1 MCSFITSEPPTVS
14 MATRTLAL
22 SFSLALTAILLA
34 GCADPAFER
43 YQGGTMGTY
52 YQVTAECPMD
62 VGPLIEEELR
72 AVNAEMSTYLQESTL
87 SRFNAASVDT
97 WFPVEPALV
106 EVVTAALE
114 LSRESNGAFDVTVG
128 PLVNLWGFGPT
139 ARQGVPSAEEIAAA
153 RERVGYAALLVQ
165 SAPPAL
171 RKKRD
176 IYVDLSAIAKGHGVD
191 RVVDRLGRA
200 GCGSLLVDIGGEV
213 RTRGTNPTGDPWR
226 IGVEVPDPSTTGSVQ
241 RVVKV
246 QDAALATS
254 GDYRNFFEEGGKRYS
269 HTIDPTTGAPVTHA
283 LASVTVVHAD
293 TMWADGYATLIDV
306 LGPDAGLAFAEAKDL
321 AVLLIVRTDSGFEE
335 RYTAAFAALIGD
347 DAAKA
352 ESATTPVGGSSP

>member
-1 MCSFITSEPPTVS
+1 
-14 MATRTLAL
+14 
-22 SFSLALTAILLA
+22 
-34 GCADPAFER
+34 
-43 YQGGTMGTY
+43 
-52 YQVTAECPMD
+52 
-62 VGPLIEEELR
+62 IEEELR
-72 AVNAEMSTYLQESTL
+72 AVNAEMSTYLPESTL
-87 SRFNAASVDT
+87 SRFNAASLET
-97 WFPVEPALV
+97 WFAVEPALV
-106 EVVTAALE
+106 EVVTASLE
-114 LSRESNGAFDVTVG
+114 LSRESNGAFDITVG
-128 PLVNLWGFGPT
+128 PLVNLWGFGPV
-139 ARQGVPSAEEIAAA
+139 APHGLPSPEEIAAA

-176 IYVDLSAIAKGHGVD
+176 IYVDLSAIAKGYGVD

-213 RTRGTNPTGDPWR
+213 RTRGTNPTGDAWR
-226 IGVEVPDPSTTGSVQ
+226 IGVEVPDPATTGSVQ

-283 LASVTVVHAD
+283 LASVTVVHAEA
-293 TMWADGYATLIDV
+293 MWADGYATLIDV
-306 LGPDAGLAFAEAKDL
+306 LGPEAGLAFAEAKDL

-335 RYTAAFAALIGD
+335 RYTPAFAALIGD
-347 DAAKA
+347 DALAAGRKP
-352 ESATTPVGGSSP
+352 ETSDGGEDPL